1 MDRETFDAL
10 LKYAN
15 ITTPAALL
23 VRIGD
28 WVSSLSA
35 QKIDQAIADEDMFTR
50 QLAEKQKR
58 SIEDGSF
65 DAQIRRG
72 GNEPCRSLRVAI
84 LTMTLTMARL
94 GCATRLED
102 FDHFVNAIRILHA
115 DELELVLWGAGDDAG
130 NSRGRR
136 DGTKPKVE
144 LLLKVAELVFSDVL
158 LPRKF
163 VPLEC
168 SAEDAETEDPEDP
181 MDYSM
186 PSFECYVAAVR
197 IAAVSRSFL
206 VRRRQGSS
214 LAGRGEYIL

>member
-1 MDRETFDAL
+1 MNRETFDEL
-10 LKYAN
+10 LKYAE
-15 ITTPAALL
+15 ITTPAAIL

-50 QLAEKQKR
+50 QWAEKQNR

-65 DAQIRRG
+65 DAQIRRD

-84 LTMTLTMARL
+84 LTMTLTMAGL
-94 GCATRLED
+94 GRARLED
-102 FDHFVNAIRILHA
+102 FDHFVKAIRILHA
-115 DELELVLWGAGDDAG
+115 YELELVLWGAGDDAG

-136 DGTKPKVE
+136 DGTRPKVE
-144 LLLKVAELVFSDVL
+144 LLLKVAELVFRDVL
-158 LPRKF
+158 LPRRF

-181 MDYSM
+181 MDCSM
-186 PSFECYVAAVR
+186 PSVECYDAAVR

-206 VRRRQGSS
+206 VRRRQGRS
-214 LAGRGEYIL
+214 LAGRGEYVP